1 METAARRGTA
11 TAVIATVLLA
21 LPALV
26 VLPLLVS
33 VLGVTTAPG
42 VDPAP
47 VAAGLL
53 WLVLAAVPLTA
64 WSRQWWKVAVPA
76 LAIAVVGV
84 GYGTWMFLG
93 GLEAARQDC
102 RQIFCDVG
110 IYLGPVIAGY
120 FVAVTVPLALL
131 VRSLRRVPAVPARV

>member
-11 TAVIATVLLA
+11 TAVTCTVLLA

-26 VLPLLVS
+26 LLPLLVS
-33 VLGVTTAPG
+33 VLGVSTPPG
-42 VDPAP
+42 VDLAP

-53 WLVLAAVPLTA
+53 WLVLAALPLIA
-64 WSRQWWKVAVPA
+64 WSRQSWKLAVPA

-84 GYGTWMFLG
+84 GYGVWMFLG

-102 RQIFCDVG
+102 RQIFCDLG
-110 IYLGPVIAGY
+110 MYLGPVIAGY
-120 FVAVTVPLALL
+120 FVVVAVPLALL
-131 VRSLRRVPAVPARV
+131 VRALRRVPAVTAGV